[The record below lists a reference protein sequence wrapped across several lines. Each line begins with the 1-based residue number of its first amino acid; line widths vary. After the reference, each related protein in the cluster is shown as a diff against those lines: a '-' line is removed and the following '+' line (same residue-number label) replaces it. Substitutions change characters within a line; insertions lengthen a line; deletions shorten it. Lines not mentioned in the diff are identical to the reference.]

1 MFSRSTTRYF
11 LPPVAAAMLALSAIA
26 EETSPETADKSAKP
40 VRGRR
45 PAVAEIDREAV
56 GFARAH
62 HPELA
67 DLLEK
72 LRKNNPRAY
81 RAAVQDLAR
90 EQTRLQRLQE
100 RAPERYEFELQLWTM
115 DSRLRLLAARAI
127 RGNAEEV
134 RPQLQTLLQ
143 ERHEFRLKRLRQEQ
157 ERLRT
162 RSERVA
168 ATIEELEGHPPST
181 ADVDALLARVKSR
194 MPAGKPGR
202 NASDKVI
209 ERSQA
214 RPESSAPS
222 TETQSQTD
230 SPRTD
235 KP

>member
-1 MFSRSTTRYF
+1 MLSRSTTRYF

-26 EETSPETADKSAKP
+26 EETSPETADKGAKP

-72 LRKNNPRAY
+72 LHHSNPRAY
-81 RAAVQDLAR
+81 RAAIQDLAR
-90 EQTRLQRLQE
+90 ERTRLERLQE
-100 RAPERYEFELQLWTM
+100 RAPERYEFELKLWTM

-127 RGNAEEV
+127 RGNADEV
-134 RPQLQTLLQ
+134 RPQLQALLQ
-143 ERHEFRLKRLRQEQ
+143 ERHAFRLSRLRQEQ
-157 ERLRT
+157 ERLKT

-168 ATIEELEGHPPST
+168 ATIEELENHPPST
-181 ADVDALLARVKSR
+181 ADVDALLTRVKSR
-194 MPAGKPGR
+194 MPAGKPGK
-202 NASDKVI
+202 NASGKDI
-209 ERSQA
+209 ELLQA
-214 RPESSAPS
+214 RPQSAAPS
-222 TETQSQTD
+222 TDTQSQTD

-235 KP
+235 NP